1 MNYVW
6 EAVLQTEKKNKDRD
20 KLTFIPASN
29 PSPYIEVSMIDLNL
43 NYPEEDRIEINALYR
58 FSDIFGKLLN
68 ENEENM
74 GQVRRLF
81 FDICM
86 HYIVQLDLREGLSC
100 EDYFSSIVS
109 SDFMNEKY
117 GLNSKERFQFF
128 ESNEKKM
135 LLRSYL
141 QLLRSGNYVE
151 EFKRIIV
158 KIYPQ
163 AIIYENDEI
172 PFELLVYLGVTE
184 TNLEKERTQF
194 LRDLF
199 LPLQGTVY
207 YFYDHHFGIIDVE
220 ATMILDE
227 MILF

>member
-6 EAVLQTEKKNKDRD
+6 EAVLQIEKKDRD
-20 KLTFIPASN
+20 REKLTFIPASN

-58 FSDIFGKLLN
+58 LSDIFGKLLN

-74 GQVRRLF
+74 RQVRELF

-86 HYIVQLDLREGLSC
+86 HYIVQLDLREGLAC
-100 EDYFSSIVS
+100 EDYFCSMVS

-117 GLNSKERFQFF
+117 GLNRKKHFNYFNK
-128 ESNEKKM
+128 NEKKM

-151 EFKRIIV
+151 EFRRIIV
-158 KIYPQ
+158 KIYPL
-163 AIIYENDEI
+163 AIIYENDEM
-172 PFELLVYLGVTE
+172 PFELLVYLGVAE
-184 TNLEKERTQF
+184 TDSEKERTQF

-207 YFYDHHFGIIDVE
+207 YFYEHHFGIIDVE

-227 MILF
+227 IILF